1 MPFLV
6 HATTS
11 VLIDHA
17 LTVWSAQLTRF
28 VVGFLCFKPIYF
40 NNLITL
46 TNTLQV
52 AQCEEGFYAKDKKIF
67 TSDCDNE
74 CLESVCA
81 KCKPCADGKTCPAGE
96 IAESRACDES
106 LGDECNECGCDGK

>member
-1 MPFLV
+1 M
-6 HATTS
+6 
-11 VLIDHA
+11 
-17 LTVWSAQLTRF
+17 
-28 VVGFLCFKPIYF
+28 
-40 NNLITL
+40 
-46 TNTLQV
+46 
-52 AQCEEGFYAKDKKIF
+52 AQCEEGFYAKDKKIY

-106 LGDECNECGCDGK
+106 LGDECNECGCDGKWNKFLNMIREKTSFCLNSNLADLNCLNHSSHQNFDENEG